1 MASFSLG
8 CYTVRVID
16 KGTAEN
22 LPLGGFVRGSDLM
35 TVFHQYLQA
44 RVADYSIDHERQ
56 KLWRVLRPHA
66 TDSTINGIVET
77 GEYGYT
83 ADLYNVDTETVS
95 YQRIG
100 TDAEMMPFYFLT
112 HLPANRNEGV
122 ILIQRRSNLGIRT
135 IFLEDFADH
144 FAESY
149 PGFKVEFNPLV
160 PQQLINEY
168 LQNGR
173 LTKIRFIR
181 FGLPSDLSDA
191 YDAGG
196 HVEAEGTAEMVFSPR
211 RGQSIPLLSRLREV
225 FDGRREMQEM
235 IELRGYEYD
244 NVKVELDVR
253 GSKKTLDL
261 SDLLKIRAY
270 VDITSDIRIEDDGHP
285 EFNSIDAVARDLMG
299 SLLAQL
305 GTGRRDAG

>member
-16 KGTAEN
+16 KRTGEN
-22 LPLGGFVRGSDLM
+22 LPLGAFVRDGDLM
-35 TVFHQYLQA
+35 TIFDQYLQD
-44 RVADYSIDHERQ
+44 RVADLCIDRERQ
-56 KLWRVLRPHA
+56 KLWRVRRLDA
-66 TDSTINGIVET
+66 TDSTVNGIVEI

-112 HLPANRNEGV
+112 HLPAHRDEGI
-122 ILIQRRSNLGIRT
+122 ILLQRRSNLGIRT
-135 IFLEDFADH
+135 IFLKDFAEYFEKSD
-144 FAESY
+144 
-149 PGFKVEFNPLV
+149 PDFKVLFNPLV

-173 LTKIRFIR
+173 LTKMRFIQ
-181 FGLPSDLSDA
+181 FGLPSDLSDF

-196 HVEAEGTAEMVFSPR
+196 HVETEGTAELVFSPG
-211 RGQSIPLLSRLREV
+211 RGQSIPMLNWLREV
-225 FDGRREMQEM
+225 LNGRREMQEM

-261 SDLLKIRAY
+261 SDVLKIRAN
-270 VDITSDIRIEDDGHP
+270 VDITSDIRIDDDGHP
-285 EFNSIDAVARDLMG
+285 VFSSIDRVARDLMG
-299 SLLAQL
+299 SLVAEL
-305 GTGRRDAG
+305 GTGRRDDR